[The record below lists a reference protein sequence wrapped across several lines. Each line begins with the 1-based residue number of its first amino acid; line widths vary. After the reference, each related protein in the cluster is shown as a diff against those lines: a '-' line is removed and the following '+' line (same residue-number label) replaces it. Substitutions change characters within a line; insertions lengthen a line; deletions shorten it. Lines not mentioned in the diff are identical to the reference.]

1 MTIKFLKLHIHH
13 FLSFNDATIDLTD
26 RGYCLISG
34 INKRPEDAA
43 KSNGAGKS
51 TISNAIAYALL
62 GETISQIKDV
72 VNDHFKDGCYVELTF
87 SIDNNEYSLLRSK
100 GDKDYGTNLKITIN
114 GEDKSGKGIR
124 ESQAVLDDLLPDI
137 TRELVGSVILL
148 GQGLPDKFTSN
159 TPSGRKECLEHL
171 TKSDFMIEDLKD
183 KIANR
188 LTTLGTQ
195 SRGVEDKLI
204 TIDTQKRVYSE
215 QLSEE
220 KQKLEELLK
229 ETNLTD
235 VLAEKTKMRD
245 ELQAKYDSNA
255 KQLDIIAKEKDEL
268 NVKII
273 DESNLKTERLQHIS
287 TQYNEYNGEL
297 SSCRT
302 RLEMQINQLN
312 REIADMKNIK
322 DVCPT
327 CGRPFEGVVKPDTSA
342 KESELEG
349 TKNSLEHVKKDIEL
363 NNSDYASAKDKI
375 NTLYQEATQQVNARL
390 GELRSDEMKYSNV
403 EVAPLLEMAKRS
415 VIKVEGDIASHDEK
429 VTTTQSKIDDYTTKL
444 NTLNIQEEENREAKE
459 NLTKH
464 IEVVNKFNTYVKRD
478 FRGIL
483 LGNSIDYINAKA
495 KEYASKIFNTDDVSF
510 KLDGN
515 NIDILFCGRDYN
527 NLSGGEKQR
536 VDLIT
541 QFAIRDLLAKRFKFS
556 SNIIFLDEITD
567 NLDADSCA
575 RVMNF
580 ITQELKDIES
590 TFIISHHSDLEIPVD
605 SEIVIVKS
613 REGISE
619 VM

>member
-1 MTIKFLKLHIHH
+1 MTIKFKSIRIHH
-13 FLSFNDATIDLTD
+13 FLSFNDAYIDLTD

-87 SIDNNEYSLLRSK
+87 SIDNNEYVLTRSK
-100 GDKDYGTNLKITIN
+100 GDKDLGTNLKITIN

-124 ESQAVLDDLLPDI
+124 ESQAILNDLLPDI
-137 TRELVGSVILL
+137 NRELVGSVILL

-159 TPSGRKECLEHL
+159 TPSGRKECLENL
-171 TKSDFMIEDLKD
+171 TKSNFMILDLKD
-183 KIANR
+183 KIDNR
-188 LTTLGTQ
+188 QSTLNSQ
-195 SRGVEDKLI
+195 LREVEDKLI

-215 QLSEE
+215 QLSDE

-229 ETNLTD
+229 ETNLNE

-245 ELQAKYDSNA
+245 ELQAQYDSNT
-255 KQLDIIAKEKDEL
+255 KQLDIIAQEKEKL
-268 NVKII
+268 NEKILA
-273 DESNLKTERLQHIS
+273 ESNLKNERLQS
-287 TQYNEYNGEL
+287 LSAQYNEYNGSL
-297 SSCRT
+297 SSDRT
-302 RLEMQINQLN
+302 KFEMQINQLD
-312 REIADMKNIK
+312 REITDMKNIK

-342 KESELEG
+342 KEAELLQVKE
-349 TKNSLEHVKKDIEL
+349 SLTQVKEEIRL
-363 NNSDYASAKDKI
+363 NDEDYASAKDKV
-375 NTLYQEATQQVNARL
+375 NTMYQEATQQVNERL
-390 GELRSDEMKYSNV
+390 SELRADEAKYSNI
-403 EVAPLLEMAKRS
+403 EVSPLLEMAKRS

-429 VTTTQSKIDDYTTKL
+429 VTTTQGKIDDYTTKL
-444 NTLNIQEEENREAKE
+444 STLNTQEEESRESKL
-459 NLTKH
+459 NLSKH

-495 KEYASKIFNTDDVSF
+495 KEYALKIFNTDDVAF

-515 NIDILFCGRDYN
+515 DIDILFCGRDYN

-590 TFIISHHSDLEIPVD
+590 TFIISHHTDLEIPVD

>member
-1 MTIKFLKLHIHH
+1 MTIKFKSIHIHH
-13 FLSFNDATIDLTD
+13 FLSFNDAYIDLTD

-87 SIDNNEYSLLRSK
+87 SIDSNEYSLLRSK

-124 ESQAVLDDLLPDI
+124 ESQAVLDDLLPDV

-188 LTTLGTQ
+188 LSELGTQ
-195 SRGVEDKLI
+195 SREVDDKL
-204 TIDTQKRVYSE
+204 
-215 QLSEE
+215 LSAGTLKLAYTDELSNE
-220 KQKLEELLK
+220 KQRLEDLLK
-229 ETNLTD
+229 ETNLTS
-235 VLAEKTKMRD
+235 VLEEKKKTRDDLQKQYDANAEK
-245 ELQAKYDSNA
+245 LS
-255 KQLDIIAKEKDEL
+255 LIAKEKEEL

-297 SSCRT
+297 SSCKT
-302 RLEMQINQLN
+302 KLEMQINQLDK
-312 REIADMKNIK
+312 EITDMKNIK

-342 KESELEG
+342 KEAELEG
-349 TKNSLEHVKKDIEL
+349 TKISLEHVKNDIEL
-363 NNSDYASAKDKI
+363 NNNDYVQAKDRV
-375 NTLYQEATQQVNARL
+375 NSMYQEATQQAYNRL
-390 GELRSDEMKYSNV
+390 SELRADEMKYSNV
-403 EVAPLLEMAKRS
+403 DVSQQLENAKHL
-415 VIKVEGDIASHDEK
+415 VIKLESDIASHDEK
-429 VTTTQSKIDDYTTKL
+429 VTTAQKKIDDYTTKL
-444 NTLNIQEEENREAKE
+444 NALNIQVEENREAKE

-483 LGNSIDYINAKA
+483 LSNSIDYINAKA
-495 KEYASKIFNTDDVSF
+495 KEYASKIFNTDDVEF

-515 NIDILFCGRDYN
+515 NIDILFSGRDYN

-590 TFIISHHSDLEIPVD
+590 TFIISHHTDLEIPVD

>member
-1 MTIKFLKLHIHH
+1 MIIKFKTLHIHH

-51 TISNAIAYALL
+51 TISNAISYALL
-62 GETISQIKDV
+62 GETISPIKDV
-72 VNDHFKDGCYVELTF
+72 VNDHFKDGCFVELTF
-87 SIDNNEYSLLRSK
+87 NIDDVEYSLLRSR
-100 GDKDYGTNLKITIN
+100 GDKEYGTNLKITIN

-124 ESQAVLDDLLPDI
+124 ESQAILDDLLPDL

-183 KIANR
+183 KINTR
-188 LTTLGTQ
+188 LSVLNAQ
-195 SRGVEDKLI
+195 LREVEDKAI
-204 TIDTQKRVYSE
+204 TINTQKQVYSE
-215 QLSEE
+215 QLSAE
-220 KQKLEELLK
+220 KQRLEDLLK
-229 ETNLTD
+229 EVNLTATLD
-235 VLAEKTKMRD
+235 EKKKLRDTLQNQYDANAEHLASISQE
-245 ELQAKYDSNA
+245 
-255 KQLDIIAKEKDEL
+255 KEKL
-268 NVKII
+268 NEKILA
-273 DESNLKTERLQHIS
+273 ESNLKNERLQS
-287 TQYNEYNGEL
+287 LSKQYNEYNGEL
-297 SSCRT
+297 SSEKT
-302 RLEMQINQLN
+302 KIEMQITQLN
-312 REIADMKNIK
+312 REITDMKNIK

-342 KESELEG
+342 KEAEVEKLRESLKLVLEDISNNNSEYTKMQEKVNSMYVEATKQVNDRLSELR
-349 TKNSLEHVKKDIEL
+349 NDEL
-363 NNSDYASAKDKI
+363 
-375 NTLYQEATQQVNARL
+375 
-390 GELRSDEMKYSNV
+390 KYSNV
-403 EVAPLLEMAKRS
+403 SVTPQLES
-415 VIKVEGDIASHDEK
+415 IKHIVVKLENDIASHDEK
-429 VTTTQSKIDDYTTKL
+429 VADAQKKIDDYTTKL
-444 NTLNIQEEENREAKE
+444 NTLNTQDTECLESKDKCN
-459 NLTKH
+459 KH

-483 LGNSIDYINAKA
+483 LSNSIDYINAKA
-495 KEYASKIFNTDDVSF
+495 KEYASKIFNTDDIAF

-515 NIDILFCGRDYN
+515 DIDILFSGRDYN

-541 QFAIRDLLAKRFKFS
+541 QFAIRDMLAKRFKFS

-567 NLDADSCA
+567 NLDTDSCA
-575 RVMNF
+575 RVMDF

-590 TFIISHHSDLEIPVD
+590 TFIISHHADLEIPVD

>member
-1 MTIKFLKLHIHH
+1 MTIKFKSIHIHH
-13 FLSFNDATIDLTD
+13 FLSFNDAYIDLTD

-87 SIDNNEYSLLRSK
+87 SIDNNEYVLTRSK
-100 GDKDYGTNLKITIN
+100 GDKDLGTNLKITIN

-124 ESQAVLDDLLPDI
+124 ESQAILNDLLPDI
-137 TRELVGSVILL
+137 NRELVGSVILL

-159 TPSGRKECLEHL
+159 TPSGRKECLENL
-171 TKSDFMIEDLKD
+171 TKSNFMILDLKD
-183 KIANR
+183 KIDNR
-188 LTTLGTQ
+188 QSTLNSQ
-195 SRGVEDKLI
+195 LREVEDKLI

-215 QLSEE
+215 QLSDE

-229 ETNLTD
+229 ETNLNEI
-235 VLAEKTKMRD
+235 LAEKTKMRD
-245 ELQAKYDSNA
+245 ELQAQYDSNA
-255 KQLDIIAKEKDEL
+255 KQLDTIAQEKENL
-268 NVKII
+268 NGKILA
-273 DESNLKTERLQHIS
+273 ESNLKNERLQSLS
-287 TQYNEYNGEL
+287 TQYNEYNGSL
-297 SSCRT
+297 SSDRT
-302 RLEMQINQLN
+302 KFEMQINQLE
-312 REIADMKNIK
+312 REITDMKNIK

-342 KESELEG
+342 KEAELLQVKE
-349 TKNSLEHVKKDIEL
+349 SLNQVREEIRL
-363 NNSDYASAKDKI
+363 NDEDYASAKDKV
-375 NTLYQEATQQVNARL
+375 NTMYQEATQQVNARL
-390 GELRSDEMKYSNV
+390 GELRADEMKYSNV
-403 EVAPLLEMAKRS
+403 EVAPLLEMAKRL

-444 NTLNIQEEENREAKE
+444 STLNTQEEESRESKL
-459 NLTKH
+459 NLSKH

-495 KEYASKIFNTDDVSF
+495 KEYALKIFNTDDVAF

-515 NIDILFCGRDYN
+515 DIDILFCGRDYN

-590 TFIISHHSDLEIPVD
+590 TFIISHHTDLEIPVD